1 MAAKNPATART
12 DIHEAPT
19 PAALDNS
26 PSGGTSNG
34 SGSRADIART
44 DRTPERTDRS
54 ADNGRTDIADHVVAK
69 IAGMA
74 AREVRGV
81 HQMGGGAA
89 RAFDAVRERIPGS
102 TSTNTAA
109 RGVSVEVGQT
119 QTAIDI
125 NLVVEYGISIPD
137 LAAVVRRN
145 VTAGVERMTGLEVTE
160 VNVTVDDIHLPD
172 DDAQDAPAEPRV
184 R

>member
-1 MAAKNPATART
+1 MAAKDPATART
-12 DIHEAPT
+12 DIHEAPAPT
-19 PAALDNS
+19 ALDTTS
-26 PSGGTSNG
+26 SG
-34 SGSRADIART
+34 RT
-44 DRTPERTDRS
+44 DRASARS
-54 ADNGRTDIADHVVAK
+54 AEQGRTDIADHVVAK

-102 TSTNTAA
+102 TSTNAAA

-119 QTAIDI
+119 QAAVDI

-137 LAAVVRRN
+137 LAGVVRRN
-145 VTAGVERMTGLEVTE
+145 VIAGVERMTGLEVTE

-172 DDAQDAPAEPRV
+172 DEAPEAPSEPRV

>member
-1 MAAKNPATART
+1 MAAKNPETART
-12 DIHEAPT
+12 DAHEASA
-19 PAALDNS
+19 PADLDNS
-26 PSGGTSNG
+26 RSNG
-34 SGSRADIART
+34 ASSRTGIART
-44 DRTPERTDRS
+44 DRALDRADRT
-54 ADNGRTDIADHVVAK
+54 ADHGRTDIADHVVAK

-102 TSTNTAA
+102 TSTNAAA

-172 DDAQDAPAEPRV
+172 DDSQDTAAEPRV

>member
-1 MAAKNPATART
+1 MAAKDPNTARA

-19 PAALDNS
+19 PAVLDTTS
-26 PSGGTSNG
+26 SG
-34 SGSRADIART
+34 
-44 DRTPERTDRS
+44 RTDRS
-54 ADNGRTDIADHVVAK
+54 PERSGDNGRTDIADHVVAK

-102 TSTNTAA
+102 TSTNAAA

-119 QTAIDI
+119 QAAVDI

-137 LAAVVRRN
+137 LAGVVRRN

-172 DDAQDAPAEPRV
+172 DETTAQESPSEPRV

>member
-1 MAAKNPATART
+1 MAAKNPATPRT

-19 PAALDNS
+19 PADLDIT
-26 PSGGTSNG
+26 PSN
-34 SGSRADIART
+34 RADVART
-44 DRTPERTDRS
+44 DRSPERTDRTS
-54 ADNGRTDIADHVVAK
+54 RTDDNGRTDIADHVVAK

-81 HQMGGGAA
+81 HHMGGGAA

-119 QTAIDI
+119 QAAVDI

-137 LAAVVRRN
+137 LARVVRRN

-172 DDAQDAPAEPRV
+172 DDSQQESTAEPRV

>member
-1 MAAKNPATART
+1 MAAKNPGTART
-12 DIHEAPT
+12 DIHEAPA
-19 PAALDNS
+19 PATLDNS
-26 PSGGTSNG
+26 QSNG
-34 SGSRADIART
+34 ADAGSRTDIART
-44 DRTPERTDRS
+44 DRTPDRTDR
-54 ADNGRTDIADHVVAK
+54 ATDNGRTDIADHVVAK

-137 LAAVVRRN
+137 LAGVVRRN
-145 VTAGVERMTGLEVTE
+145 VTTGVERMTGLEVTE

-172 DDAQDAPAEPRV
+172 DDSQDTPAEPRV

>member
-19 PAALDNS
+19 PAVLDS
-26 PSGGTSNG
+26 APSHRGDNG
-34 SGSRADIART
+34 RTDIART
-44 DRTPERTDRS
+44 DRVPARS
-54 ADNGRTDIADHVVAK
+54 EDNGRTDIADHVVAK

-119 QTAIDI
+119 QTAVDI

-160 VNVTVDDIHLPD
+160 VNVNVDDIHLPD
-172 DDAQDAPAEPRV
+172 DGPQEAPAEPRV

>member
-1 MAAKNPATART
+1 MAARNTASAHTDIHQAPSARSDESSNRTDLART
-12 DIHEAPT
+12 D
-19 PAALDNS
+19 L
-26 PSGGTSNG
+26 
-34 SGSRADIART
+34 ART
-44 DRTPERTDRS
+44 DRSE
-54 ADNGRTDIADHVVAK
+54 DNGRTDIADHVVAK
-69 IAGMA
+69 ISGMA

-81 HQMGGGAA
+81 HRMGGGAA

-102 TSTNTAA
+102 TSTNAAA
-109 RGVSVEVGQT
+109 RGVSVEVGRT
-119 QTAIDI
+119 QTAVDI
-125 NLVVEYGISIPD
+125 NLVVEYGVSIPD

-172 DDAQDAPAEPRV
+172 DEAQEAPAEPRV

>member
-19 PAALDNS
+19 PADLDVT
-26 PSGGTSNG
+26 PSGRTDA
-34 SGSRADIART
+34 RTDIART
-44 DRTPERTDRS
+44 DRSPARS
-54 ADNGRTDIADHVVAK
+54 DDNGRTDIADHVVAK

-119 QTAIDI
+119 QAAVDI

-137 LAAVVRRN
+137 LAGVVRRN
-145 VTAGVERMTGLEVTE
+145 VTTGVERMTGLEVTE

-172 DDAQDAPAEPRV
+172 DDSQQESPAEPRV